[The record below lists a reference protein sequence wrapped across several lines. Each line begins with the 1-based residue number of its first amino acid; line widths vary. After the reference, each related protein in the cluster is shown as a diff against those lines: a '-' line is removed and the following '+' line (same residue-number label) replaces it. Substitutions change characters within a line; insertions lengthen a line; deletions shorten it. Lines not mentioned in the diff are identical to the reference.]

1 MSNNPNERQFKPLNI
16 AVMTVSDTRTE
27 ATDTSGDTLVK
38 LLTGAGHRL
47 AEKRIVPDDIYRIRA
62 VISQWIADADI
73 NAVITTGGTGITAR
87 DSTPEAV
94 SVLFDKQIDGFGEV
108 FRAISYGEINT
119 STIQSRAVAG
129 VANATFIFCLP
140 GSTGACRTG
149 WGKLISHQLDYRT
162 RPCNLVELMPRV
174 LEGAGSLSE

>member
-1 MSNNPNERQFKPLNI
+1 MSNNPNERAFKPLNI
-16 AVMTVSDTRTE
+16 AIMTVSDTRTE
-27 ATDTSGDTLVK
+27 ANDTSGDALVK
-38 LLTGAGHRL
+38 LLTGAGHTL
-47 AEKRIVPDDIYRIRA
+47 VEKRIVADDIYQIRQA
-62 VISQWIADADI
+62 VSQWIADNAI
-73 NAVITTGGTGITAR
+73 NVVITTGGTGITGR

-94 SVLFDKQIDGFGEV
+94 KVLLDKEIEGFGEV
-108 FRAISYGEINT
+108 FRAVSYEEIGT
-119 STIQSRAVAG
+119 STIASRAVAG

-174 LEGAGSLSE
+174 LE

>member
-1 MSNNPNERQFKPLNI
+1 MSSNPDEREFKPLNI

-38 LLTGAGHRL
+38 LLTEAGHRL
-47 AEKRIVPDDIYRIRA
+47 AERCIVADDIYRIRA
-62 VISQWIADADI
+62 VISQWIADANI

-108 FRAISYGEINT
+108 FRAVSYEEINT
-119 STIQSRAVAG
+119 STI
-129 VANATFIFCLP
+129 
-140 GSTGACRTG
+140 
-149 WGKLISHQLDYRT
+149 
-162 RPCNLVELMPRV
+162 
-174 LEGAGSLSE
+174 